1 MSILTQ
7 TPDPGVASKIENTPI
22 PMSSE
27 AEMQEVVAG
36 SRLRGVWRLTQGY
49 RLPYFGAIISLAIA
63 TSARTGALLLIRYF
77 VDTFLQG
84 EATATLWMIVGGFL
98 VLSIFQGGFTFLS
111 GTLAAHTAE
120 SITRRLR
127 NFMLDHIQRL
137 PFTYHD
143 GVQTGE
149 MVQRVTSDIDAIR
162 VFFASQAVESS
173 RIVFLFLVNF
183 LAIYWLSP
191 QLAWI
196 SVVIIPVIIVV
207 SVYFFRLVST
217 AYEHYQEQEAV
228 LTTTLQEN
236 LSGVRVVKAFARQ
249 DFEENKFEGVN
260 QEKYRLGKRLLLM
273 HTLYWPISDVMCG
286 IQMLVGFGV
295 GAFMALDGTITVGTY
310 VAYSGMLLLII
321 WPIRNLGRL
330 VVDMSRGLVSF
341 QRVAKIIRAN
351 RETMH
356 EQNFE
361 PPARLR
367 GEIVFEDVSF
377 AYRADEDDAAESA
390 SQTEVHRDNHRNGS
404 EPASDSQQ
412 AQDKPEPAGQAEG
425 TQHQATS
432 HAPGTGNGV
441 IRGKHSAGER
451 QTRIDAVDG
460 AEEDR
465 SDSTAQSEPKRALT
479 VALNGISF
487 RVEPGQRVALLG
499 AAGAGKTTLVNLLP
513 RFYEYTGGRILLDS
527 VELKRYSRAY
537 LRSQIGIVEQE
548 PFLFSRTVRDNITF
562 SVGREVS
569 QEEIEAAAKAAAI
582 HDVIMTK
589 LPRGYDTLVGERG
602 TTLSGGQKQRVA
614 IARTL
619 LKDPR
624 ILILD
629 DSTSAVD
636 IETEASIREALER
649 LMVNRTTFIIAHRIQ
664 SVMDAD
670 LILVLQRG
678 RVAQAGNHDELLAQE
693 GMYRRI
699 FAAQTRIEEELQK
712 ELTRG

>member
-7 TPDPGVASKIENTPI
+7 TPDTRVATNKPIESVDMP
-22 PMSSE
+22 SV
-27 AEMQEVVAG
+27 AEMRDVVSG
-36 SRLRGVWRLTQGY
+36 SRIRGVWQLTRGF
-49 RLPYFGAIISLAIA
+49 RLPYLGAIGGLAVA
-63 TSARTGALLLIRYF
+63 NVARTGTLLLIRYF
-77 VDTFLQG
+77 VDTFLAG
-84 EATATLWMIVGGFL
+84 NSAYALWMIVSGFL
-98 VLSIFQGGFTFLS
+98 MLSVVQGSATFLS

-127 NFMLDHIQRL
+127 NFMLDQIQRL
-137 PFTYHD
+137 PFGYHD
-143 GVQTGE
+143 SVQTGE
-149 MVQRVTSDIDAIR
+149 MVQRVTSDVDAMR
-162 VFFASQAVESS
+162 VFFASQALESS

-183 LAIYWLSP
+183 ATIYWLSP
-191 QLAWI
+191 RLAWI
-196 SVVIIPVIIVV
+196 SVVIVPVIIVV
-207 SVYFFRLVST
+207 SIYFFRLVSK

-249 DFEENKFEGVN
+249 DFEENKFEVAN
-260 QEKYRLGKRLLLM
+260 SEKYRLGKRLLLM

-286 IQMLVGFGV
+286 IQMLAGFGV
-295 GAFMALDGTITVGTY
+295 GAFMALEGTITVGTY
-310 VAYSGMLLLII
+310 VAYAGMLLLII

-341 QRVAKIIRAN
+341 QRVATIIREQREPMEEAN
-351 RETMH
+351 FAAP
-356 EQNFE
+356 EQ
-361 PPARLR
+361 LR
-367 GEIVFEDVSF
+367 GEIVFENVGF
-377 AYRADEDDAAESA
+377 AYHTDSAPASTGKSA
-390 SQTEVHRDNHRNGS
+390 SGAVPVATNGTAPRS
-404 EPASDSQQ
+404 AEMAVEDKSAPSQ
-412 AQDKPEPAGQAEG
+412 
-425 TQHQATS
+425 
-432 HAPGTGNGV
+432 
-441 IRGKHSAGER
+441 
-451 QTRIDAVDG
+451 DG
-460 AEEDR
+460 
-465 SDSTAQSEPKRALT
+465 EPKKAT
-479 VALNGISF
+479 AVALDGISF

-513 RFYEYTGGRILLDS
+513 RFYDYTAGRILLDGK
-527 VELKRYSRAY
+527 ELNQYSRSY

-548 PFLFSRTVRDNITF
+548 PFLFSRSVRDNICF
-562 SVGREVS
+562 SVGRDVS
-569 QEEIEAAAKAAAI
+569 QAEIEAAAKAAAI

-589 LPRGYDTLVGERG
+589 LPNGYDTLVGERG

-636 IETEASIREALER
+636 TETEASIREALEQ

-670 LILVLQRG
+670 LILVLKRG
-678 RVAQAGNHDELLAQE
+678 RIVQAGNHAQLLAQE
-693 GMYRRI
+693 GMYQRI

-712 ELTRG
+712 ELTRV